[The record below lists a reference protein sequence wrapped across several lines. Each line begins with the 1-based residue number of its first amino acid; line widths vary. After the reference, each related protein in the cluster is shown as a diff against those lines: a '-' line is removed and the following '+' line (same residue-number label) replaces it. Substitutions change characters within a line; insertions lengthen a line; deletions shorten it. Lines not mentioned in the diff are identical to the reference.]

1 MPDDIRRLAVSDDSI
16 TDIIYHRNPFMEFQ
30 GKVTVVFRSA
40 TDAVEFITQRYG
52 KFLSGHKLSMN
63 MVWKD
68 YFFSLESVFFNENQ
82 CRLN

>member
-1 MPDDIRRLAVSDDSI
+1 MPDDIRRLAVSEDSI

-63 MVWKD
+63 MVWRV
-68 YFFSLESVFFNENQ
+68 FFFIFFFFLLES
-82 CRLN
+82 